1 MWCWRRMEKMSWT
14 DHVRNEEVLHIVW
27 EKRNITLTIKR
38 RKSNWISHIVRRNYL
53 LKHIIEGKIEGRL

>member
-1 MWCWRRMEKMSWT
+1 MSWT
-14 DHVRNEEVLHIVW
+14 DHVRNEEVLHSVW